1 MTPADLKAARAILG
15 LTQAALAQELG
26 CTCSHVSHIE
36 QGAVGASN
44 ALAKHIQL
52 LVKLSARADS
62 LHSS

>member
-1 MTPADLKAARAILG
+1 MTPAEEFRAARATLG

-36 QGAVGASN
+36 QGAVGVSN

-52 LVKLSARADS
+52 LVKKSGDRTA
-62 LHSS
+62 